1 LHLVIL
7 ETHAFSARIVE
18 LLPDDE
24 YRLFQQHLVA
34 RPDTGRLIRG
44 TGGLRKV
51 RWAAKGRGKRGGA
64 RIVYYWHA
72 PGDRLLMLL
81 AYAKGEQ
88 DDLTPRQRTL
98 LRKIV
103 ETEYP

>member
-1 LHLVIL
+1 MVIL
-7 ETHAFSARIVE
+7 ETHAFTARILE
-18 LLPDDE
+18 LLSDDE
-24 YRLFQQHLVA
+24 YRLLQQALVA
-34 RPDTGRLIRG
+34 RPDAGRLIRG

-51 RWAAKGRGKRGGA
+51 RCAAKGHGKRGGA

-88 DDLTPRQRTL
+88 GDLTPRQRAI

-103 ETEYP
+103 DREYP